1 MKNDEHDT
9 VHTSFLGSG
18 WSFPPEFVAET
29 GEVAMVSDEQDVAE
43 SLKILFGTVLG
54 ERFFKPKYG
63 LDMQGM
69 LFEPIGTTMKTFL
82 TDRVKT
88 QILIYEP
95 RINVLSLELDTSMQS
110 EGRIGLV
117 LEYAVKATNS
127 RFNLVYPF
135 YRGDGN
141 EIRSTVD
148 F

>member
-141 EIRSTVD
+141 ELRSTVD

>member
-1 MKNDEHDT
+1 MKHDEHET
-9 VHTSFLGSG
+9 THTSFLGTG

-29 GEVAMVSDEQDVAE
+29 GEVAMVSDEQDIEE

-54 ERFFKPKYG
+54 ERLFNPKYG

-88 QILIYEP
+88 SILIYEP
-95 RINVLSLELDTSMQS
+95 RITVLSLDLDTSMQF
-110 EGRIGLV
+110 EGRINLV
-117 LEYAVKATNS
+117 LEYAVRTTNS

-135 YRGDGN
+135 YLGDGN
-141 EIRSTVD
+141 EVRSTVD